1 MKLKTGFKFYIKG
14 SAEIYLIFL
23 FAWLFSAPVCAQYK
37 KFECFTIDQGLSQAT
52 INCIHQDTYGYLWLG
67 TQDGLNRF
75 DGYKFSVLKHD
86 PAGNNTISDN
96 CIQTVYEDNFGI
108 LWIGTESGGLNK
120 YNRFTGEI
128 QPFTS
133 DPKDPHSICSNN
145 IISIASDNSGKL
157 YIGTDNGLSVMDIKR
172 GRFENYCRHLPGGH
186 RLPDNQ
192 IYKVFADSKKKIW
205 IGTQRGLSQY
215 DPAKKIISDFRSINN
230 SKLLDNIQVYDIRED
245 GAGNLW
251 IATADRGVVYLD
263 RKNGGVVSFR
273 HNRLNDN
280 SLSDDG
286 VQSLCIDR
294 KGRLWIGTFS
304 SGVDR
309 YDPHSGRFIHLKN
322 DPYDPFTLPDNDVI
336 SLFEDRSGL
345 IWIGTAAGLCKY
357 DESKEVFRHIRRNI
371 RDSNSLP
378 DNMVSALCEDK
389 SGYIWCGT
397 AWGGLSR
404 YNKKDGT
411 IKNYQHRPG
420 KNSISHNRIGYIY
433 CDRDNILWIA
443 AGNGLDRFDPA
454 TEKFTRYKNNPRD
467 KNSIHASDIMY
478 IMEDRNGKMYL
489 ASQQGLSVF
498 DKKTGKAH
506 HFIHSSDDNLS
517 ISDESLLCLH
527 EDSEGLLWI
536 GTWGL
541 GLDVYNPRT
550 RRFTHYRYNK
560 KDNNSLPHDIVM
572 SISEDPLGRKNI
584 IWIGTSGGGL
594 AMFNKATGKFQRYT
608 ENSGLANNLVYGIL
622 PGSSGELWI
631 STNRGL
637 SRMNVSNGSFRN
649 YDVSDGLQSNEFSQ
663 SAYAKTASGEMVFG
677 GINGFNIFDP
687 SRIEINKFI
696 PPVVITSF
704 RVFNKELPASRF
716 SEKTD
721 EVVLS
726 YKDYVFS
733 IEFASLDL
741 SSPHRNR
748 YKYMLEGVDQGWTD
762 AGSQRVITYTN
773 LTPGEYVFRVIA
785 SNSDGLWNETG
796 RSIRILVVPPVWRT
810 NWFRILSILV
820 LAGIGLYLVRIRIRN
835 IEQQRNLLEQQVTER
850 TRELQNEIVQRK
862 MTEKAL
868 RDSENIL
875 KIMNDNK
882 DKFFSIISHDLKSPF
897 TSIAGFSNLLSRE
910 LDNMDKKDIKEAVY
924 TMNVSIKSVYN
935 LIDNLLT
942 WSRAQMKRI
951 DCKREI
957 ISLFE
962 VSDEVINYLQVNFL
976 SKDITLINSIQKDR
990 QVYADRNMLSSVLQ
1004 NLISNAIKFTPAG
1017 GCIKLTSREKD
1028 GFSEIDISD
1037 TGVGMEPEE
1046 LDKLFRIEYS
1056 HTTPGTNNEK
1066 GSGLGLI
1073 LCKEL
1078 IEIQGGCISVSS
1090 CKSRG
1095 TTFTFTLPL
1104 TSNND

>member
-1 MKLKTGFKFYIKG
+1 MKLNTGFKIYNKG
-14 SAEIYLIFL
+14 SAEIYLFFL
-23 FAWLFSAPVCAQYK
+23 FVWLFSVPLCAQYK
-37 KFECFTIDQGLSQAT
+37 KFECFTIDQGLSQGT
-52 INCIHQDTYGYLWLG
+52 INCIYQDAYGYLWLG

-75 DGYKFSVLKHD
+75 DGYNFSVLKHD
-86 PAGNNTISDN
+86 PAGKNTLSDN
-96 CIQTVYEDNFGI
+96 CIQTIYEDHFGI
-108 LWIGTESGGLNK
+108 FWIGTESGGLNR

-128 QPFTS
+128 RQFTS
-133 DPKDPHSICSNN
+133 DPKDPHSICSNY
-145 IISIASDNSGKL
+145 IMSVASDNSGKL
-157 YIGTDNGLSVMDIKR
+157 YIGTDNGLSVMDIKT
-172 GRFENYCRHLPGGH
+172 GRFDNYCEHLPSGR

-192 IYKVFADSKKKIW
+192 IYKVFTDSQKKIW
-205 IGTQRGLSQY
+205 IGTQRGLSVF
-215 DPAKKIISDFRSINN
+215 DPAEKKISAFRGTASARVP
-230 SKLLDNIQVYDIRED
+230 DNIRVYDIKED

-251 IATADRGVVYLD
+251 IATAGRGILRID
-263 RKNGGVVSFR
+263 GKNGGVVNYR

-304 SGVDR
+304 SGVDMFDPR
-309 YDPHSGRFIHLKN
+309 SGIFVHLRNDVYDPSS
-322 DPYDPFTLPDNDVI
+322 LPDNDVI
-336 SLFEDRSGL
+336 SLFEDKSGL
-345 IWIGTAAGLCKY
+345 VWIGTAAGLCKY
-357 DESKEVFRHIRRNI
+357 DEGKEVFRHIRKNI
-371 RDSNSLP
+371 HDSNSLP
-378 DNMVSALCEDK
+378 DNQVSALCEDK
-389 SGYIWCGT
+389 NGYIWCGT

-404 YNKKDGT
+404 YDKKNGAV
-411 IKNYQHRPG
+411 KNYRHSPG
-420 KNSISHNRIGYIY
+420 KNSISDNRIGYIY
-433 CDRDNILWIA
+433 CDRNNILWIA
-443 AGNGLDRFDPA
+443 AGNGLDRFDPV
-454 TEKFTRYKNNPRD
+454 TEKFTHFTHNARD
-467 KNSIHASDIMY
+467 KYSIHASDIMY
-478 IMEDRNGKMYL
+478 IMEDRSGKMYL
-489 ASQQGLSVF
+489 ASQEGLSVF
-498 DKKTGKAH
+498 DKKTGKAC
-506 HFIHSSDDNLS
+506 HFVHSPDNNNS
-517 ISDESLLCLH
+517 ITNESLLCLY

-536 GTWGL
+536 GTWGC
-541 GLDVYNPRT
+541 GLDVYDPRT
-550 RRFTHYRYNK
+550 GNFRHYRHNK
-560 KDNNSLPHDIVM
+560 NDKNSLAHDVVM
-572 SISEDPLGRKNI
+572 CISGDPLGRSNI
-584 IWIGTSGGGL
+584 IWIATSGGGVS
-594 AMFNKATGKFQRYT
+594 MFNKATGKFHRFT

-622 PGSSGELWI
+622 PGRSGELWI

-663 SAYAKTASGEMVFG
+663 SAYAKTASGQMVFG

-687 SRIEINKFI
+687 SSIEINQFI

-704 RVFNKELPASRF
+704 KVFNTELPASRF
-716 SEKTD
+716 SEKTS

-741 SSPHRNR
+741 SSPHRNQ

-762 AGSQRVITYTN
+762 AGGQRAITYTN
-773 LTPGEYVFRVIA
+773 LNPGEYVFRVIA

-796 RSIRILVVPPVWRT
+796 RSIKIVVVPPLWRT
-810 NWFRILSILV
+810 NWFRIVSIL
-820 LAGIGLYLVRIRIRN
+820 LLSGIGLYLVKIRVRN

-875 KIMNDNK
+875 KVMNDNK

-897 TSIAGFSNLLSRE
+897 TSIAGFSNLLARE

-942 WSRAQMKRI
+942 WSRAQMKRL

-957 ISLFE
+957 ISLSE

-976 SKDITLINSIQKDR
+976 SKKIILINNIQQEH

-1004 NLISNAIKFTPAG
+1004 NLISNAIKFTPEG
-1017 GCIKLTSREKD
+1017 GCITLKSREKN
-1028 GFSEIDISD
+1028 GFAEIDVTD
-1037 TGVGMEPEE
+1037 TGIGMEPEDLE
-1046 LDKLFRIEYS
+1046 QLFRIEYS

-1090 CKSRG
+1090 MKPGG

-1104 TSNND
+1104 RSNNE